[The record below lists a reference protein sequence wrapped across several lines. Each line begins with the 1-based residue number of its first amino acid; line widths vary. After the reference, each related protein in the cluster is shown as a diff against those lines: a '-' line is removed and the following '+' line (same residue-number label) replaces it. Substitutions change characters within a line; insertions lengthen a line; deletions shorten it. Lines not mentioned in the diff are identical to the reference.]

1 MRRLGFWMVASLLG
15 GISSHFVWIRPV
27 QAQNQTATPQGVF
40 RPGTDGVGY
49 PRCLYCPAPK
59 LPATT
64 EEANRVRFVAVEA
77 IIRPNGLATDIKV
90 LKSAGSNLDEKAI
103 EAVKG
108 WRFKP
113 ALDQNGKPVPTITA
127 IMVIFGEVKGFAT
140 GA

>member
-1 MRRLGFWMVASLLG
+1 MRRLAFWMAAGLLG
-15 GISSHFVWIRPV
+15 GISSQFLWIRPV
-27 QAQNQTATPQGVF
+27 QAQNQTAPPQGVF
-40 RPGTDGVGY
+40 RPGTNGIGY
-49 PRCLYCPAPK
+49 PRCLYCPAPT

-64 EEANRVRFVAVEA
+64 EQANRIPFVAVEA
-77 IIRPNGLATDIKV
+77 IIRPNGHATDIKV

-108 WRFKP
+108 WRFKA
-113 ALDQNGKPVPTITA
+113 ALDANGKPVPTITA